1 MGIDV
6 KDKLIKLI
14 ETLGYVEGDT
24 IILQG
29 TLGADDAYP
38 ASFFTFFNPE
48 TVELYAD
55 NVPYKAFWY
64 IELNY
69 YSNDPTSVNTIFET
83 LKPLLKSN
91 GFKVEG
97 KGFDVPSD
105 EPEWTGRG
113 INIIYEDIY

>member
-14 ETLGYVEGDT
+14 EPLGFVEGET
-24 IILQG
+24 IFLQG
-29 TLGADDAYP
+29 TLGSDEAYP
-38 ASFFTFFNPE
+38 DSFFTFFNDE
-48 TVELYAD
+48 TEELYSD
-55 NVPYKAFWY
+55 NIPYKAFWY
-64 IELNY
+64 IELNF
-69 YSNDPTSVNTIFET
+69 YSNDPAKVNTIFET

-105 EPEWTGRG
+105 EPTHTGRG